1 MRKLSDLLYGR
12 GALKFETNES
22 FQLLFQC
29 WSLVGIKPLKLYRLR
44 GMLHMCCCWFL
55 LLLCPF
61 TFFMG
66 YLHTLETEPITI
78 QLSILQAIFNIL
90 GLPMKAIVIT
100 ILLTHLRS
108 AETIFSRLDARYQSI
123 ASREQIKNCVIIST
137 RLLSS
142 VIFVFH
148 FYGSAT
154 YLQAL
159 LTNGYPLNT
168 WLPFTDYIPQP
179 TIRYWA
185 HFIFEVF
192 HLIFLLTVQ
201 ATMDAFPAVYIRN
214 LRTHLNLLTERV
226 SHLGENAELTEE
238 EHFEELV
245 DCIVTH
251 QELLEAKNIVESV
264 CSITL
269 FIQFVIVAVALCV
282 SMLNFF
288 VFADRQQQVVTVT
301 YYLGVML
308 QIMPTC
314 YQASMIEADSA
325 KLPDAIFHCNWLAM
339 DKRCRKLI
347 IYFIH
352 RAQEDI
358 TFVALKLFNINL
370 TTNLSIVKFAFSLY
384 TWMSNMGFG
393 QNLKDLLE

>member
-1 MRKLSDLLYGR
+1 
-12 GALKFETNES
+12 
-22 FQLLFQC
+22 
-29 WSLVGIKPLKLYRLR
+29 
-44 GMLHMCCCWFL
+44 
-55 LLLCPF
+55 
-61 TFFMG
+61 MG

-78 QLSILQAIFNIL
+78 QLGILQAIFNIL

-108 AETIFSRLDARYQSI
+108 AELIFSRLDARYQSI

-201 ATMDAFPAVYIRN
+201 AAMDAFPAVYIRN